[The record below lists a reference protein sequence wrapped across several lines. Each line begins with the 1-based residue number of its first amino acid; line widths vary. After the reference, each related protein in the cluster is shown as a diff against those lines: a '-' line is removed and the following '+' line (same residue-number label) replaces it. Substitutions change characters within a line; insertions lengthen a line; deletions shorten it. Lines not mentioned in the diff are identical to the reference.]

1 MAYAP
6 DINNPIPMPVD
17 NGNNNNHR
25 GGGNRLPAFQ
35 PGQLKAL
42 ASQLSVGFGGG
53 LGAWK
58 RNLRNTY
65 DPTPMKDF
73 NFGGSHGGGNN
84 NNGGGNNNN
93 GGGNNP
99 GTGPKP
105 GDGGFDPSRPDH
117 RMAPMMAQQ
126 PMQQQAQQMQ
136 MPQMGLLA
144 GQMQPMQQGQQ
155 PQQQNPLGDI
165 PPEVLAFIRS
175 RGV

>member
-6 DINNPIPMPVD
+6 DINNPIPKPVD
-17 NGNNNNHR
+17 NGNNNHR

-35 PGQLKAL
+35 PGQLRAL
-42 ASQLSVGFGGG
+42 ANQLSGSFGGG

-58 RNLRNTY
+58 KDFRNTY
-65 DPTPMKDF
+65 DPTSTKPF
-73 NFGGSHGGGNN
+73 NFGGHNGGGNN

-93 GGGNNP
+93 QGGGNNP
-99 GTGPKP
+99 GTGPGP
-105 GDGGFDPSRPDH
+105 FDPSHPDH

-144 GQMQPMQQGQQ
+144 GQMQPMQQGQK
-155 PQQQNPLGDI
+155 PQQQSLLGDI